1 MTEINTDEI
10 RAGLQGDDHPSTEAE
25 IRALCDALDEARRD
39 TRDMDEYDARWFA
52 LHAELDATRA
62 ELDDLDSMV
71 STASQKWHATLA
83 RAEAAEAELAASER
97 WRHDTAVERDYE
109 VGRRIAAE
117 ARIAELEAD
126 ITVIDDLAS
135 GDRAQM
141 RAYLKH
147 AETVSS
153 NLLNKVDEM
162 EARIAAALAVVAA
175 WDEWDR
181 EPVRRALIEGTGQ

>member
-1 MTEINTDEI
+1 MTEPEMRTPDEW
-10 RAGLQGDDHPSTEAE
+10 
-25 IRALCDALDEARRD
+25 C
-39 TRDMDEYDARWFA
+39 
-52 LHAELDATRA
+52 LH
-62 ELDDLDSMV
+62 
-71 STASQKWHATLA
+71 

-141 RAYLKH
+141 RA
-147 AETVSS
+147 
-153 NLLNKVDEM
+153 
-162 EARIAAALAVVAA
+162 RI
-175 WDEWDR
+175 
-181 EPVRRALIEGTGQ
+181 RALEAELADCKIEGLDQ